1 MKQRPAYLQA
11 PTQLSTRRCSESELS
26 DFDLIG
32 EDKDQVPS
40 RRDSEKEQR
49 EVNLEQA
56 NEIGG
61 LYQLDEVAGLDQ
73 VEEAESLNQAN
84 EILPERIEGAALAL
98 VQEEEATRRQRR
110 RPNRY
115 GDWDYSE
122 MEEH

>member
-1 MKQRPAYLQA
+1 MRQ
-11 PTQLSTRRCSESELS
+11 
-26 DFDLIG
+26 DN
-32 EDKDQVPS
+32 
-40 RRDSEKEQR
+40 EKER
-49 EVNLEQA
+49 RKANLQQA

-61 LYQLDEVAGLDQ
+61 LYQVDEVAGLDQ
-73 VEEAESLNQAN
+73 VEEAESLNQAS
-84 EILPERIEGAALAL
+84 EVLPERMEGAALAL